1 MQGWESVCFGVG
13 VLGFLV
19 SWFQSFLVS
28 HLLDFLD
35 SSFLVTWFHR
45 LLDVQFLCFLFS
57 KSLGFKVSKIYQ
69 HSISCILEDIE
80 SFGSDQFAVFGGGRT
95 FGIFWVG

>member
-28 HLLDFLD
+28 HLLGFLD

-45 LLDVQFLCFLFS
+45 LLDVQLLCFLFS

-80 SFGSDQFAVFGGGRT
+80 SFGGDQFET
-95 FGIFWVG
+95 FKGQWEI